1 MKRSVL
7 LLVLSVSLA
16 FQGCGSETTLNRVG
30 AVVLVAVSAYQ
41 LELDQLLAQG
51 QISQEKRDKLF
62 AQSVLIKSKA
72 EEFSK
77 LINGFAVIKA
87 GDIPQI
93 ILQINGLVGLLDRS
107 LGELAGI
114 APTNGAIRALRYAVA
129 TLNVA
134 AVVVAALF
142 PPAQQIQPSSVQI
155 SEKGIAPG
163 KIKVPL
169 PPRI

>member
-1 MKRSVL
+1 MKRNIL
-7 LLVLSVSLA
+7 LAILSCSLI

-30 AVVLVAVSAYQ
+30 AVVLVAVNAYQ
-41 LELDQLLAQG
+41 LELDQLLSQG

-107 LGELAGI
+107 LADLAGLS
-114 APTNGAIRALRYAVA
+114 PTNGAIR
-129 TLNVA
+129 
-134 AVVVAALF
+134 
-142 PPAQQIQPSSVQI
+142 
-155 SEKGIAPG
+155 
-163 KIKVPL
+163 
-169 PPRI
+169 